1 MSLKPISKVTRGD
14 FIPWYIQFRKE
25 GLVVRMIQM
34 KTVFDFCKDKK
45 GQEFSMIE
53 VAEKGG
59 MRTGSDVA
67 KILFGYVIS
76 KK

>member
-1 MSLKPISKVTRGD
+1 MSLKPISEVTREE
-14 FIPWYIQFRKE
+14 FVPWYLQFRKE
-25 GLVVRMIQM
+25 GFVVRMIQM

-45 GQEFSMIE
+45 GQEFSMID

-67 KILFGYVIS
+67 KILYGYVIS